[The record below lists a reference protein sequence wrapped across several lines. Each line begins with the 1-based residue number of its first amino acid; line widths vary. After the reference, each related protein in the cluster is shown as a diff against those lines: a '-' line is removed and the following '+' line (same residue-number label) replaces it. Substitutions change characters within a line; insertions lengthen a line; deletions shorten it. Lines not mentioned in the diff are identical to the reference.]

1 MYRNSKDVS
10 ILLVE
15 DDDIDVRVIERSF
28 RKCGIASPI
37 VRAKDGL
44 EALEILRGRHSPE
57 WPFIVLLDI
66 NMPRMNGLEF
76 LGEIR
81 RDASLAGITVFVL
94 TTSEAERDKFAAYS
108 QHIAGYLLKSDGADQ
123 FLDVINLIGQ
133 YLETVRFTDQPLE
146 RQALL
151 DAAGR
156 R

>member
-1 MYRNSKDVS
+1 MFRKSKEVS

-15 DDDIDVRVIERSF
+15 DDDIDVRVIERNF

-44 EALEILRGRHSPE
+44 EALEILRGNHSPD

-81 RDASLAGITVFVL
+81 RDPRLAGITVFVL
-94 TTSEAERDKFAAYS
+94 STSDAERDKFAAYS
-108 QHIAGYLLKSDGADQ
+108 QHIAGYLVKSDGAEQ

-133 YLETVRFTDQPLE
+133 YIETVHFTDQPLA
-146 RQALL
+146 ALTPL
-151 DAAGR
+151 SAAGPR
-156 R
+156 